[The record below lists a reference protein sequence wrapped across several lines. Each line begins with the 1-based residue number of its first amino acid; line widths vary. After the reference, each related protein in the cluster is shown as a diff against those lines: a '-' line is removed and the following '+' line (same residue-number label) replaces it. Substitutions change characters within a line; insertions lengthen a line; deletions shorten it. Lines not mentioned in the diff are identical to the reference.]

1 LPAIMDLKVE
11 GGGKTLYLHSNNYF
25 KIQFSAVNF
34 TPNGELNPCADLD
47 GMKANVQFF
56 EALGKSTE
64 NQIFSI
70 ELSK

>member
-1 LPAIMDLKVE
+1 MELKVE
-11 GGGKTLYLHSNNYF
+11 GGGKTLSLQSNNYF

-56 EALGKSTE
+56 DASGKATE
-64 NQIFSI
+64 GQIFSI